1 MVKGK
6 FQTYFPFEK
15 DSMTYSCLHCRAHL
29 ARHDDLISKS
39 FQGSQGRAY
48 LFNQAVNVRCAE
60 AKQRVLLTGLHFVA
74 DIFCACCD
82 TALGWKY
89 ERAFE
94 PSQRYKEGKVI
105 IELVH
110 LYKDNSWD
118 AEWLYPLYPATT
130 TTTTSTAVY
139 TNNSNK
145 TKVTSVNCKKSHS
158 VTISDYHNYE
168 SGKFQSSSLRSS
180 QIPVC
185 KSLSSTADGGI
196 FESSTTDLIDVN
208 DDSYTNFAHHQQQH
222 QHQHHHHSHS
232 HSHHPTS
239 HNHHHHHHK
248 HHYHSNSSSISSSTS
263 TSTSSS
269 SSVHTQQS
277 SYTSLMPNDSLS
289 YRLSSSLNATGWA
302 FRIPPTATSSS
313 NKGSH
318 SYCNNSGS
326 SNRNTCLLDLSDSG
340 RVSDYHRNS
349 ASTSITD
356 NNNNNNNSMGH
367 LNPVCSIDNNNN
379 DSNNDNNN
387 DDSGVENN
395 DNVTSESVY
404 TTATDNSCNPNNNSN
419 NNGNQI
425 IIMNDNN
432 SNKNHTDHEK
442 FTKSKSL
449 TPINMKLF
457 PEGQSSIVT
466 STNTTTA
473 STTNNNNNNSN
484 GITSGHNRLEA
495 KSSEMSTVDMH
506 AGNRNNRIPMDDI
519 CLRKLSQFSTP
530 QARRISKIN
539 PSNLRVTITS
549 SLGKRGRKRSRHR
562 RRASSA
568 SPSRDFLLPTGSED
582 EETDDIP
589 ELSDFN
595 HQSHNVVQVQQ

>member
-130 TTTTSTAVY
+130 STTTSSAIY
-139 TNNSNK
+139 TTNSNK

-158 VTISDYHNYE
+158 VSVSDYE

-185 KSLSSTADGGI
+185 KSLSSTTTDGGGI
-196 FESSTTDLIDVN
+196 FESSTTDLIDVS
-208 DDSYTNFAHHQQQH
+208 DSYTNFGHRQRH
-222 QHQHHHHSHS
+222 QHQHHHAHS

-239 HNHHHHHHK
+239 HSHHHHHHK
-248 HHYHSNSSSISSSTS
+248 HHYHHSNSSSISSSTS
-263 TSTSSS
+263 TTASSS

-277 SYTSLMPNDSLS
+277 SYNDSLS

-302 FRIPPTATSSS
+302 FRIPPTATSSH
-313 NKGSH
+313 KGSH
-318 SYCNNSGS
+318 SYCESSGHG
-326 SNRNTCLLDLSDSG
+326 NRNNTCLLDLSDSG

-356 NNNNNNNSMGH
+356 NNNNTNSMGH

-379 DSNNDNNN
+379 NNDSINNDNNN
-387 DDSGVENN
+387 DDSGLENN

-404 TTATDNSCNPNNNSN
+404 TTATDNSCNPNTSN
-419 NNGNQI
+419 NNNNASQI

-432 SNKNHTDHEK
+432 SDKNYKDHEM

-449 TPINMKLF
+449 TPINTKLSS
-457 PEGQSSIVT
+457 EGQPSII
-466 STNTTTA
+466 TNTNIPTA
-473 STTNNNNNNSN
+473 STTNNNNNSN
-484 GITSGHNRLEA
+484 NNGSTSGYSRLEG
-495 KSSEMSTVDMH
+495 KSSEMSTVDMNT
-506 AGNRNNRIPMDDI
+506 GNRNNRIPMDDI
-519 CLRKLSQFSTP
+519 CLRKLSQ
-530 QARRISKIN
+530 
-539 PSNLRVTITS
+539 V
-549 SLGKRGRKRSRHR
+549 SLY
-562 RRASSA
+562 
-568 SPSRDFLLPTGSED
+568 F
-582 EETDDIP
+582 I
-589 ELSDFN
+589 
-595 HQSHNVVQVQQ
+595 

>member
-222 QHQHHHHSHS
+222 QHQHHHHHS

-263 TSTSSS
+263 TSTSS

-318 SYCNNSGS
+318 SYCNNSAS

-356 NNNNNNNSMGH
+356 NNNNNNNNNNSMGH

-387 DDSGVENN
+387 DSGVENN
-395 DNVTSESVY
+395 DVTSESVY
-404 TTATDNSCNPNNNSN
+404 TTATDNSCNPNNNNS

-432 SNKNHTDHEK
+432 SDKNHTDHEK

-473 STTNNNNNNSN
+473 STTNNNNNNNSN
-484 GITSGHNRLEA
+484 GSTSGHSRLEA

-506 AGNRNNRIPMDDI
+506 TGNRNNRIPMDDI
-519 CLRKLSQFSTP
+519 CLRKLSQ
-530 QARRISKIN
+530 
-539 PSNLRVTITS
+539 V
-549 SLGKRGRKRSRHR
+549 SLYS
-562 RRASSA
+562 
-568 SPSRDFLLPTGSED
+568 
-582 EETDDIP
+582 
-589 ELSDFN
+589 
-595 HQSHNVVQVQQ
+595 